1 MTKNA
6 FVALIALAASVAPG
20 FAFGDCTYHDK
31 QASMS
36 CADGTVWDNATKT
49 CIKLQS

>member
-1 MTKNA
+1 MTKYA
-6 FVALIALAASVAPG
+6 SVALIALAASLTPG
-20 FAFGDCTYHDK
+20 FALAQGCHHDQ

-36 CADGTVWDNATKT
+36 CADGTVWDAKARA